1 MKDLSEFILLLK
13 FKTSF
18 SFLPIATFFFFLKKD
33 LGRAPKVA
41 IHDKTHWTSLVL
53 FFVIHF
59 FVIFVF
65 IKRHKMGLG

>member
-1 MKDLSEFILLLK
+1 MKDLSEFVLLLK

-18 SFLPIATFFFFLKKD
+18 SFLPFFFFFFKE

-53 FFVIHF
+53 FFVILS
-59 FVIFVF
+59 FVPFVF
-65 IKRHKMGLG
+65 IKRHTMGLG